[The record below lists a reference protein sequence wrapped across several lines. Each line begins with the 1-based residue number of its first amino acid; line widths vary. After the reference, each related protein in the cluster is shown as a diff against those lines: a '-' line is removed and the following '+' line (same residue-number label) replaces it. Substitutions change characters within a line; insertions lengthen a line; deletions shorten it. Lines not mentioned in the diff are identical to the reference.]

1 MKFRKIITFTL
12 DSMKLLRFNTRIGY
26 IKGGVLNECIERHKK
41 AAANDWHRADILAAL
56 RKNGWSLRSLAQA
69 GNVSYNTLK
78 TALDK
83 PYPKMER
90 LIANA
95 VGVAPEEIWAARS
108 RERIERNR
116 RPVLTNKF

>member
-1 MKFRKIITFTL
+1 MSVL
-12 DSMKLLRFNTRIGY
+12 SNT
-26 IKGGVLNECIERHKK
+26 KK
-41 AAANDWHRADILAAL
+41 TATSDWHRADILAAL
-56 RKNGWSLRSLAQA
+56 RKNGWSLRSLAKA

-78 TALDK
+78 SALDK

-95 VGVAPEEIWAARS
+95 VGVAPEEIWVTRS
-108 RERIERNR
+108 MERIERNR

>member
-1 MKFRKIITFTL
+1 MSVL
-12 DSMKLLRFNTRIGY
+12 DGA
-26 IKGGVLNECIERHKK
+26 KK
-41 AAANDWHRADILAAL
+41 TANRDWHRADILAAL
-56 RKNGWSLRSLAQA
+56 RKNGWSLRSLANA

-78 TALDK
+78 SALDK

-108 RERIERNR
+108 LERIERNR
-116 RPVLTNKF
+116 KPVLTNKF

>member
-1 MKFRKIITFTL
+1 MSVL
-12 DSMKLLRFNTRIGY
+12 SNT
-26 IKGGVLNECIERHKK
+26 KK
-41 AAANDWHRADILAAL
+41 TATNDWHRADILAAL
-56 RKNGWSLRSLAQA
+56 RKNGWSLRSLAKA

-78 TALDK
+78 SALDK

-95 VGVAPEEIWAARS
+95 VGVAPEEIWVTRS
-108 RERIERNR
+108 MERIERNR